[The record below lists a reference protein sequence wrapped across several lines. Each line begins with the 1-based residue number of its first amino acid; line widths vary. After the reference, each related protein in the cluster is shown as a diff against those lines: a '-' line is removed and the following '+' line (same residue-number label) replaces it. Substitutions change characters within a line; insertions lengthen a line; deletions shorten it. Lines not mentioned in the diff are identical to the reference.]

1 MPIPDIFG
9 YQPPNDDTRPR
20 HARVD
25 AAVDACVKVFSETL
39 DDGIDP
45 YDVLTVSGAPKA
57 TGAQFAAITDAC
69 RALVESM
76 EDVCPP
82 SADLSASIRCVRLAR
97 MFANNALV
105 APGGRLDSVEDR
117 RQALLQ
123 LKQARFQA
131 KACIALA
138 TPTELL
144 LCPMLP

>member
-1 MPIPDIFG
+1 MPIPDLFG

-25 AAVDACVKVFSETL
+25 AAADACVKVLRETL
-39 DDGIDP
+39 DADGL
-45 YDVLTVSGAPKA
+45 VVPKA

-69 RALVESM
+69 RTLVEEM
-76 EDVCPP
+76 ESVCPP
-82 SADLSASIRCVRLAR
+82 SADLAAAVRCVRLAR

-105 APGGRLDSVEDR
+105 APGDCFEPADDR

-123 LKQARFQA
+123 LKLARLQA
-131 KACIALA
+131 KASIALA
-138 TPTELL
+138 TPAELF

>member
-25 AAVDACVKVFSETL
+25 VAVDACVKVFSETL

-45 YDVLTVSGAPKA
+45 YDVLTVAAPKA

-76 EDVCPP
+76 ESVCLP

-105 APGGRLDSVEDR
+105 ATGGRLDSVEDR

-138 TPTELL
+138 TPAELL
-144 LCPMLP
+144 LRPMLP

>member
-45 YDVLTVSGAPKA
+45 YDVLTVSGVPKA

-76 EDVCPP
+76 ESVCPP

-105 APGGRLDSVEDR
+105 APSGRLDSVEDR

-138 TPTELL
+138 TPAELFL
-144 LCPMLP
+144 RPMLP

>member
-1 MPIPDIFG
+1 MPIPNIFG

-25 AAVDACVKVFSETL
+25 TAVDACVKVFREIL
-39 DDGIDP
+39 DSRTDP
-45 YDVLTVSGAPKA
+45 NALMVSAVPKA

-69 RALVESM
+69 RALVEAM

-105 APGGRLDSVEDR
+105 ASGDCFEPAEDR
-117 RQALLQ
+117 RQALTQ

-138 TPTELL
+138 TPAELL
-144 LCPMLP
+144 LRPMLP